1 MPRNVKV
8 VGGNLVIDASP
19 GRPTHPIAP
28 GGEGPVDPD
37 YGVDA
42 GHRPDNT
49 LPGGDLGFWGGQAPP
64 FVDNTLPGLP
74 VGPNQDL
81 PLPPNY
87 PDNSLP
93 PIVGHPD
100 LPPPLIP
107 AHPIYPVP
115 PGVETP
121 PLGAVW
127 PPLHYASQDGSAV
140 TAIMKVTMGIWGERY
155 VSIDPSLAWAGTPP
169 AQPK

>member
-1 MPRNVKV
+1 VARFPVTIRGVATT
-8 VGGNLVIDASP
+8 GSGNHPDQGLPGVDGPTDPGYGIEE
-19 GRPTHPIAP
+19 GRPDH
-28 GGEGPVDPD
+28 
-37 YGVDA
+37 
-42 GHRPDNT
+42 T

-64 FVDNTLPGLP
+64 HVDNTLPGLP

-81 PLPPNY
+81 PLPPDY

-93 PIVGHPD
+93 PIVGHPET
-100 LPPPLIP
+100 PPPLIP
-107 AHPIYPVP
+107 SHPIYPVP

-127 PPLHYASQDGSAV
+127 PPLPYASQDGSAV
-140 TAIMKVTMGIWGERY
+140 TAIMKCTMGVWGERF
-155 VSIDPSLAWAGTPP
+155 VSIDPSLAWPGTPP

>member
-1 MPRNVKV
+1 VARFPVTIRGVATT
-8 VGGNLVIDASP
+8 GAG
-19 GRPTHPIAP
+19 GRPDNSLP
-28 GGEGPVDPD
+28 GGEDLVDPG
-37 YGVDA
+37 YGIE
-42 GHRPDNT
+42 GGLRPDNS
-49 LPGGDLGFWGGQAPP
+49 LPGGGLGIWGGPYDPP
-64 FVDNTLPGLP
+64 HVDNTLPGLP

-87 PDNSLP
+87 VDNSLP

-115 PGVETP
+115 PNVETP

-127 PPLHYASQDGSAV
+127 PPLPYASQDGSAV
-140 TAIMKVTMGIWGERY
+140 TAIMKCTMGAWGERF
-155 VSIDPSLAWAGTPP
+155 VVVDPSLQWPGTPP
-169 AQPK
+169 AQPKG

>member
-1 MPRNVKV
+1 MPRVRVSGGYLNVSRV
-8 VGGNLVIDASP
+8 SP
-19 GRPTHPIAP
+19 GTPDQGLP
-28 GGEGPVDPD
+28 GGEGPVDPG
-37 YGVDA
+37 YGIDS
-42 GHRPDNT
+42 GLRPDNT

-64 FVDNTLPGLP
+64 HVDNTLPGLP

-93 PIVGHPD
+93 PIEGHPET
-100 LPPPLIP
+100 PPPLIP

-115 PGVETP
+115 PAVEPP

-127 PPLHYASQDGSAV
+127 PPLPYASQGMGGSV
-140 TAIMKVTMGIWGERY
+140 TAIMKCTMGVWGERY
-155 VSIDPSLAWAGTPP
+155 VSIDPSLAWPGTPP

>member
-1 MPRNVKV
+1 MARFPVTIQGV
-8 VGGNLVIDASP
+8 ATTGSGNHPDQGLPGID
-19 GRPTHPIAP
+19 
-28 GGEGPVDPD
+28 GPVDPD
-37 YGVDA
+37 YGIDV
-42 GHRPDNT
+42 GHRPDHS
-49 LPGGDLGFWGGQAPP
+49 LPGDPP
-64 FVDNTLPGLP
+64 HVDNTLPGLP

-100 LPPPLIP
+100 NSLPLIP
-107 AHPIYPVP
+107 MHPIYPVP

-127 PPLHYASQDGSAV
+127 PPLPYASQGTGASV
-140 TAIMKVTMGIWGERY
+140 TAIMKCTMGIWGERY
-155 VSIDPSLAWAGTPP
+155 VVVDPSLVWPSPP
-169 AQPK
+169 ATPK

>member
-1 MPRNVKV
+1 MARVRVTDGYLNVSRV
-8 VGGNLVIDASP
+8 SS
-19 GRPTHPIAP
+19 GRP
-28 GGEGPVDPD
+28 DQ
-37 YGVDA
+37 
-42 GHRPDNT
+42 T
-49 LPGGDLGFWGGQAPP
+49 LPGDLPHPDQGLPGEQPHPDQGLPGGGLGIWGGPYEPP
-64 FVDNTLPGLP
+64 HVDNSLPGLP

-93 PIVGHPD
+93 PIEGHPET
-100 LPPPLIP
+100 PPPLIP

-127 PPLHYASQDGSAV
+127 PPLPYASQDGSSV
-140 TAIMKVTMGIWGERY
+140 TAILKVTMGVWGERF
-155 VSIDPSLAWAGTPP
+155 VSVDPSLAWPGTPP

>member
-1 MPRNVKV
+1 MPRVRITGGVLNVQA
-8 VGGNLVIDASP
+8 VGTPDNTLP
-19 GRPTHPIAP
+19 G
-28 GGEGPVDPD
+28 GGEGPVDPG
-37 YGVDA
+37 YGIPE
-42 GHRPDNT
+42 GRPDHT
-49 LPGGDLGFWGGQAPP
+49 LPGGGEYPSHGFDPNYPSNA
-64 FVDNTLPGLP
+64 LPGLP

-115 PGVETP
+115 PAAETP

-127 PPLHYASQDGSAV
+127 PPLPYASQDGSGT
-140 TAIMKVTMGIWGERY
+140 TAIMVVTMGVWGQRY
-155 VSIDPSLAWAGTPP
+155 VSIDPSLQWSGTPP
-169 AQPK
+169 AQPKG

>member
-1 MPRNVKV
+1 VARIPV
-8 VGGNLVIDASP
+8 VIRGTAITGSGLHPDNTLPGGGNYPDNSLP
-19 GRPTHPIAP
+19 GS
-28 GGEGPVDPD
+28 GN
-37 YGVDA
+37 
-42 GHRPDNT
+42 RPDNS

-64 FVDNTLPGLP
+64 HVDNTLPGLP

-93 PIVGHPD
+93 PIEGHPET
-100 LPPPLIP
+100 PPPLIP
-107 AHPIYPVP
+107 SHPIYPVP

-121 PLGAVW
+121 PLGAVY
-127 PPLHYASQDGSAV
+127 PPLPYASQDGSGT
-140 TAIMKVTMGIWGERY
+140 TAIMVVTMGVWGQRY
-155 VSIDPSLAWAGTPP
+155 VSIDPSLQWPGTPP

>member
-1 MPRNVKV
+1 MATVRITGGVHNVET
-8 VGGNLVIDASP
+8 VGTPDHTL
-19 GRPTHPIAP
+19 P
-28 GGEGPVDPD
+28 GGEGPVDPG
-37 YGVDA
+37 YGIPE
-42 GHRPDNT
+42 GRPDNT
-49 LPGGDLGFWGGQAPP
+49 LPGGGEYPSHGFDPNYPSNA
-64 FVDNTLPGLP
+64 LPGLP

-121 PLGAVW
+121 PLGAVH
-127 PPLHYASQDGSAV
+127 PALPYASQDGSGT
-140 TAIMKVTMGIWGERY
+140 TAIMVVTMGVWGQRY
-155 VSIDPSLAWAGTPP
+155 VVIDPSLQWSGTPP
-169 AQPK
+169 AQPKG

>member
-1 MPRNVKV
+1 MPFVSGFLRVRRR
-8 VGGNLVIDASP
+8 GDHPDQGLP
-19 GRPTHPIAP
+19 GE
-28 GGEGPVDPD
+28 GEGPVDPG
-37 YGVDA
+37 YGVDEGA
-42 GHRPDNT
+42 RPDQG
-49 LPGGDLGFWGGQAPP
+49 LPGGGLGIWGGPYEPP
-64 FVDNTLPGLP
+64 PHVDNSLPGLP

-93 PIVGHPD
+93 PIEGHPET
-100 LPPPLIP
+100 PPPLIP

-127 PPLHYASQDGSAV
+127 PPLPYASQDGSAV
-140 TAIMKVTMGIWGERY
+140 TAIMKVVMGAWGERF
-155 VSIDPSLAWAGTPP
+155 VVVDPSLAWPGTPP